1 MTRLIV
7 TDASV
12 IVDLLG
18 RFRAAP
24 IEAILFA
31 EGTRLVAPELLDIE
45 VLQALRRLDNH
56 GAIPKGRAGQLMD
69 DFMALRIRRFSHR
82 PMLNDVWQLRHNLTA
97 YDAAYVALAL
107 RLDALLVTRD
117 ERLANSPVPDVRIEI
132 PG

>member
-1 MTRLIV
+1 MTEIIV

-31 EGTRLVAPELLDIE
+31 EGARLAAPELLDIE
-45 VLQALRRLDNH
+45 VLQALRRLDSQ
-56 GAIPKGRAGQLMD
+56 GAIPKGRANQLLD
-69 DFMALRIRRFSHR
+69 DFMSLRIKRYSHR
-82 PMLNDVWQLRHNLTA
+82 TILSDVWQLRHNLTA
-97 YDAAYVALAL
+97 YDAANVALAH

-117 ERLANSPVPDVRIEI
+117 ERLANSPVLEVRIEN
-132 PG
+132 PA